1 VEEFKKKLINR
12 QILLFVAMLG
22 AAGTFILS
30 SRFEQKATMSVNIRE
45 FIGGFQ
51 AGIAACLLGVLII
64 LAVRY
69 FMATGNPERLKK
81 LYISE
86 SDERILFIKQKT
98 GDIGMNIISYGL
110 IVGANVAGSLN
121 STVFITLISTF
132 LFVSLVRGILKIY
145 YRSKY

>member
-1 VEEFKKKLINR
+1 MEEFKKKLINR

-30 SRFEQKATMSVNIRE
+30 SRFEQKATMSEHLRE

-51 AGIAACLLGVLII
+51 AGIAAGLLCVLIVFAI
-64 LAVRY
+64 RY
-69 FMATGNPERLKK
+69 FMAAGNPERLKK

-86 SDERILFIKQKT
+86 TDERTLFIKQKT

-110 IVGANVAGSLN
+110 IVGANVAGNLN
-121 STVFITLISTF
+121 STVFITLMCAL
-132 LFVSLVRGILKIY
+132 LFVSLVRGFLKIY
-145 YRSKY
+145 YRRKY